1 MDVFKLKTLKIQP
14 DEVILIKSSSNKI
27 SMDQCKEIFEIISKA
42 FPDNKVIFISDDI
55 SLSAEKIENI
65 ISFLKE
71 KV

>member
-1 MDVFKLKTLKIQP
+1 MDVFKIKTLRVQP
-14 DEVILIKSSSNKI
+14 DDVILIKSNSNKL
-27 SMDQCKEIFEIISKA
+27 SNDQYKEIFEIISKT

-71 KV
+71 KL